1 VSRFTALK
9 LEYEQLKSSYGNLS
23 TVYERLKH
31 GSASEVSKLLEQI
44 RSENGIPG
52 LLEDKSVLR
61 RSVDDPQLED
71 HKTGPVDEHER
82 LQPGPYASLG
92 KETLSLPNPTPEL
105 FAMSQWAEPVDP
117 TLHGELGGS
126 RDFPPSPT
134 ALFQHLDLDEFR
146 TSKDSRSHISV
157 SHKVLLWPEVVRHI
171 KETGIAAVAAEAIS
185 DLQAILKSG
194 SPWLLQRETSE
205 HRVKL
210 PCNVTLTCSTTST
223 GSVSFPGLTIQK
235 VDEYTSAYFRT
246 FNMLLPL
253 LDLDLFMDGVVARLL
268 REGYRDDDPESVLAL
283 LVFALGQLAIE
294 GVTGRPTRETKDE
307 SSGFRGG
314 TIEKPPGLG
323 LFNEARR
330 RIGMIN
336 TQPCLE
342 NVQIM
347 LLQATY
353 FEASARHLDFWSS
366 TSTASLACTFLIKSQ
381 QIDWTSSYGD
391 LVKRA
396 YWICVLQER
405 LFDLE
410 FRVVS
415 TDIEGLEDQVPLP
428 HFHGTVKREGQPGE
442 PQSDTS
448 RAFVAD
454 KHDDSAFH
462 FIAMITLSRL
472 IRRADGVI
480 HGYEHNAGETEL
492 LWQGSDTKTPVDT
505 SAYFPYLEGYN
516 GPPSRLVSELFHQLD
531 CWREALPQRLQWS
544 DDDRFDFEEVESL
557 TTALHNSFFSPVR
570 NLGPG
575 EIDHNVDIAVAQ
587 LRTRFYHARFLIC
600 RPFIYKALHVPML
613 MTADD
618 RKKCA
623 LAIDA
628 ACLWPLSLAPP
639 KNKKHLVPHLFSWTQ
654 NFLAM
659 MFVLRMCQKS
669 EYLGD
674 ICRENGIAGGDI
686 ESATSSMVQW
696 LEDVRQ
702 VDGIADWSM
711 RVLGLAFST
720 Q

>member
-71 HKTGPVDEHER
+71 YNTGPVDEHER
-82 LQPGPYASLG
+82 SQSGPYVSLG
-92 KETLSLPNPTPEL
+92 KETLSFPHPTTEL
-105 FAMSQWAEPVDP
+105 FSMSPWTEPVEP
-117 TLHGELGGS
+117 ILHGELGES
-126 RDFPPSPT
+126 CDLPPSPT
-134 ALFQHLDLDEFR
+134 ALFQHLDLDELR
-146 TSKDSRSHISV
+146 ASKDSKTHISV

-171 KETGIAAVAAEAIS
+171 RESGIAEVAAEAIS

-210 PCNVTLTCSTTST
+210 PCEITLPFLTTRT
-223 GSVSFPGLTIQK
+223 GSVFFPGLTIQK

-246 FNMLLPL
+246 FNTLSPL
-253 LDLDLFMDGVVARLL
+253 LDLDLFMDSVVARLL

-294 GVTGRPTRETKDE
+294 GVTGRPTRGTKDE

-366 TSTASLACTFLIKSQ
+366 TSAASLACTFLIKSQ

-415 TDIEGLEDQVPLP
+415 TGIEGLEDQAPLP
-428 HFHGTVKREGQPGE
+428 HFHGTVKREGQSSG

-448 RAFVAD
+448 RAFAVSKD
-454 KHDDSAFH
+454 DDSAFH
-462 FIAMITLSRL
+462 FIAMTTLSRL
-472 IRRADGVI
+472 IRRADGII
-480 HGYEHNAGETEL
+480 HGYEPNAGEIEL
-492 LWQGSDTKTPVDT
+492 LWQGSNTQTLVGA
-505 SAYFPYLEGYN
+505 SAYFPYPEGYN
-516 GPPSRLVSELFHQLD
+516 GPPSTLVSELFHQLER
-531 CWREALPQRLQWS
+531 WREALPQRLQWS
-544 DDDRFDFEEVESL
+544 DDNRFDFEEVESL
-557 TTALHNSFFSPVR
+557 TKALHNSFFSPLQ

-600 RPFIYKALHVPML
+600 RPFIYKALHVPMF

-618 RKKCA
+618 RTKCA

-669 EYLGD
+669 EYLSD
-674 ICRENGIAGGDI
+674 ICRENGIASEDI
-686 ESATSSMVQW
+686 ESAISSMIQW
-696 LEDVRQ
+696 LQDVRQ

-720 Q
+720 

>member
-31 GSASEVSKLLEQI
+31 GSASEVSELLEQI
-44 RSENGIPG
+44 RSENEIPG

-71 HKTGPVDEHER
+71 YNTGPVDEHER
-82 LQPGPYASLG
+82 SQPGPYANLG
-92 KETLSLPNPTPEL
+92 KETPSLSNPTPEL
-105 FAMSQWAEPVDP
+105 FAISQWTDPVDP
-117 TLHGELGGS
+117 NLHGALGGS
-126 RDFPPSPT
+126 RDFPLSPT
-134 ALFQHLDLDEFR
+134 ALFQHPDLDELR

-157 SHKVLLWPEVVRHI
+157 SHKVLLWPEVVRHTR
-171 KETGIAAVAAEAIS
+171 ESGIAEVAAEAIS
-185 DLQAILKSG
+185 DLQSILKSG
-194 SPWLLQRETSE
+194 SPWLIQRETSE

-210 PCNVTLTCSTTST
+210 PCDITLPCSITIT

-253 LDLDLFMDGVVARLL
+253 LELDLFTDSVVARLL
-268 REGYRDDDPESVLAL
+268 RQGYRDDDPESVLAL
-283 LVFALGQLAIE
+283 LVFALGKLAIE

-330 RIGMIN
+330 RVGMIN

-353 FEASARHLDFWSS
+353 FEASARHLNFWSS

-410 FRVVS
+410 FRVFS
-415 TDIEGLEDQVPLP
+415 TDIKGLEDQVPLP
-428 HFHGTVKREGQPGE
+428 HFHGTVEREGQPGE

-462 FIAMITLSRL
+462 FVAMITLSRL

-480 HGYEHNAGETEL
+480 HGYEPNAGETEL
-492 LWQGSDTKTPVDT
+492 LWQGSDTKTFVDT

-557 TTALHNSFFSPVR
+557 TTVLHNSFFQPSPEPWTWR
-570 NLGPG
+570 DRSQRGYRCCATPYSLLPCS
-575 EIDHNVDIAVAQ
+575 ISDLSSFHLQ
-587 LRTRFYHARFLIC
+587 SSTRAYAHDR
-600 RPFIYKALHVPML
+600 RRLHQMCSCH
-613 MTADD
+613 
-618 RKKCA
+618 RRR
-623 LAIDA
+623 
-628 ACLWPLSLAPP
+628 LSLAALSRTAQEQ
-639 KNKKHLVPHLFSWTQ
+639 KASCSALV
-654 NFLAM
+654 FLDAE
-659 MFVLRMCQKS
+659 F
-669 EYLGD
+669 LGD
-674 ICRENGIAGGDI
+674 
-686 ESATSSMVQW
+686 
-696 LEDVRQ
+696 DVR
-702 VDGIADWSM
+702 VTNVPKI
-711 RVLGLAFST
+711 
-720 Q
+720 